1 MKNKFILRDK
11 DNTYFQE
18 FMNKDNV
25 ITSKSKKSAK
35 KFDTK
40 EEASEYKRTKLLHD
54 FTVENESNV
63 IKFSEYLR
71 LNEDGEGGGCSGG
84 GSGTGFATAGQNGMG
99 NIVSAQTGSITG
111 SLWQGGSGT
120 IGSGD
125 RAGYDMGDHF
135 GWKGDKFDKKK
146 NKKWKKKG
154 EKKPKY
160 FTKFSDLVKGPK

>member
-1 MKNKFILRDK
+1 MENKFILRDK
-11 DNTYFQE
+11 DNTYFQG

-25 ITSKSKKSAK
+25 ITSKSKKDAK

-40 EEASEYKRTKLLHD
+40 EKASEYKRTKLLHD
-54 FTVENESNV
+54 FEVENESNV

-71 LNEDGEGGGCSGG
+71 LNEDGEGGMSGG

-125 RAGYDMGDHF
+125 RAAYDM
-135 GWKGDKFDKKK
+135 KNKFNSIKKK
-146 NKKWKKKG
+146 NKKKIKNSFKSPNI
-154 EKKPKY
+154 K
-160 FTKFSDLVKGPK
+160 KFSDWLNK